1 MKKNNL
7 QILFNVIGGMCIYST
22 ICIYIFK
29 FEQNYALLLKGL
41 VVSIVLELAFLK
53 LFKSN

>member
-7 QILFNVIGGMCIYST
+7 QILFNVIGGMCIYSI
-22 ICIYIFK
+22 ICIYLFK
-29 FEQNYALLLKGL
+29 FEPNYALLLKGL
-41 VVSIVLELAFLK
+41 VVSTVLELAFLK